1 MVSSQNAFNGLSTE
15 LVTIIIALL
24 QFPDICS
31 LRLVSR
37 TFPAKCSQS
46 FEKHFRTKTLQW
58 TSSKQLEEFVHL
70 TQPNGLGCLL
80 QHLTIVGVAPVIIL
94 RPRGRRFIATA
105 PALRPF
111 PIQQASTNGKLLTD
125 AFTNLRLNPA
135 SGGLQSLVLRVEGQ
149 DTTGNSVAC
158 EGIREWEP
166 LWQTA
171 ALTFEIFL
179 PALAASALP
188 VEELDI
194 FRSVLRCSLGCDKI
208 APILDRIDL
217 SKSLERLKSL
227 SLSVS
232 LPLLEPPDSESLES
246 AKRHSNSVGRLLKL
260 CPQLEKLELHWFT
273 IVPRIGLH
281 KYNEAQIEE
290 RGFFTHVVELGSF
303 SQLRSCKLEG
313 IHTDETTLLAFFQ
326 KATQLASISMEHFV
340 LPPSGKFRPTF
351 DFITSHLEHLEY
363 LHLEDLY
370 ERRRICFD
378 GPGRPNGPSALTRVG
393 DENRQRRRAIG
404 YRKMRGIPSGEIE
417 ETRRHE
423 RLQLHYGPP

>member
-1 MVSSQNAFNGLSTE
+1 VE

-37 TFPAKCSQS
+37 TLPAKCSHA

-58 TSSKQLEEFVHL
+58 ASSKQLEEFVHL

-80 QHLTIVGVAPVIIL
+80 QRLTIVGVVPVTML
-94 RPRGRRFIATA
+94 RPGWGGGRHFIATA

-125 AFTNLRLNPA
+125 AFTNLRLNSA

-149 DTTGNSVAC
+149 DAIGNSVAC

-166 LWQTA
+166 VWQTA
-171 ALTFEIFL
+171 VLTFEISI
-179 PALAASALP
+179 PALAAGALP

-194 FRSVLRCSLGCDKI
+194 FHSVLRCSLGCDKI
-208 APILDRIDL
+208 APMLDNIDL
-217 SKSLERLKSL
+217 SKSLGKLKSL

-232 LPLLEPPDSESLES
+232 LPLPELPESESLES
-246 AKRHSNSVGRLLKL
+246 AKRHSNAIGRLLKL
-260 CPQLEKLELHWFT
+260 YPQLKKLELLWFT
-273 IVPRIGLH
+273 SLPRVGLSKH
-281 KYNEAQIEE
+281 NEAQIEE
-290 RGFFTHVVELGSF
+290 RDFFTHVVELGSF

-313 IHTDETTLLAFFQ
+313 MYTDETTLLAFFQ

-340 LPPSGKFRPTF
+340 LHPSGKFRPAF
-351 DFITSHLEHLEY
+351 NFITSHLEHLEY

-370 ERRRICFD
+370 ERRQICFD

-404 YRKMRGIPSGEIE
+404 YRMMRGTSSGEIR
-417 ETRRHE
+417 ETRRH
-423 RLQLHYGPP
+423 